1 MWWRVP
7 PWKIA
12 IVGRPDFP
20 RSLSEFQSRFASED
34 ACRGYLM
41 ACRWPDGFRC
51 PGCGDGG
58 SYPLVT
64 RDLLQCRACRRQ
76 TSVTAGTVL
85 DRTRL
90 PLPLWF
96 ATAYLVTTHTPGF
109 SALQLQ
115 RQLGLARYETA
126 WTMLQKLRRAMLR
139 PERDRLSGTVEL
151 DETYIG
157 GVEEGRRGGR
167 QRDSKKSILAG
178 AVEVRGHGSGRIRL
192 AVVPDLSAATFA
204 RFAEEAIA
212 PGSTVP
218 TDGWHS
224 YRALRGTYAH
234 RPTVIGDP
242 KNAAKQ
248 LPRVHRAFANLKTW
262 LLGTHHG
269 VGAKHLPHY
278 VDEFVFRF
286 NRRRTPM
293 AAFQSLLG
301 LTTRHAPTT
310 YQMLYAAEP
319 TG

>member
-1 MWWRVP
+1 
-7 PWKIA
+7 
-12 IVGRPDFP
+12 
-20 RSLSEFQSRFASED
+20 
-34 ACRGYLM
+34 
-41 ACRWPDGFRC
+41 
-51 PGCGDGG
+51 
-58 SYPLVT
+58 
-64 RDLLQCRACRRQ
+64 
-76 TSVTAGTVL
+76 VTAGTAL

-96 ATAYLVTTHTPGF
+96 AAAYLVTTHTPGF

-126 WTMLQKLRRAMLR
+126 WTMLQKLRRAMVR

-151 DETYIG
+151 DETIDGTAVDPVPQGMASTWRGHRVG

-167 QRDSKKSILAG
+167 QRDSKKAILAG
-178 AVEVRGHGSGRIRL
+178 AVEVRGRGSGRIRL
-192 AVVPDLSAATFA
+192 AIVPDLSAATFA
-204 RFAEEAIA
+204 RFAEAAIT
-212 PGSTVP
+212 PGSTVL

-224 YRALRGTYAH
+224 FRALSGSYQH
-234 RPTVIGDP
+234 RPAVIGDP

-301 LTTRHAPTT
+301 LTSQHAPTT